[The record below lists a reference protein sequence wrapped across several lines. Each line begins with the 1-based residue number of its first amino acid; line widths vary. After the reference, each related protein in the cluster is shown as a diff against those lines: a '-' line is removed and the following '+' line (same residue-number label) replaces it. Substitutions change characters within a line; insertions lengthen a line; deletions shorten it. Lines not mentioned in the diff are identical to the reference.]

1 MKQPGGL
8 GPAAF
13 LCYAFR
19 RAGERSVG
27 ADMAEFPGKPPID
40 HAFRSE
46 TLKGGAADP
55 TYAGALSF
63 MRRRYSR
70 DLTGV
75 DLAILGVPLDV
86 TVTNRPGARFGPQA
100 IRRASAIF
108 DGDPQY
114 PFGIDIFGQL
124 AAVDYGDVALDLH
137 SPLTIP
143 DTIEAEAQ
151 AILASDVH
159 LFTLGGDHFITWP
172 LLKAHAAKYGPLAL
186 VQFDAHQDTWADDGR
201 KLSHG
206 TFIGR
211 AVREGIVNAERSIQI
226 GLRTHAPED
235 CGILGISAYD
245 VHRLSADGVAAR
257 IRERVGDMPAYLSF
271 DIDCLDPAFA
281 PGTGTPVAGGLSSAQ
296 ALMALAGLGDVAFVG
311 GDVVEVSPPY
321 DHAETTAMA
330 ANRAALEA
338 ISALAVRRRDGRTV
352 RWEPSAQRST
362 R

>member
-1 MKQPGGL
+1 
-8 GPAAF
+8 
-13 LCYAFR
+13 
-19 RAGERSVG
+19 
-27 ADMAEFPGKPPID
+27 MAQMTSKPPID

-75 DLAILGVPLDV
+75 DLAVLGVPLDV

-114 PFGIDIFGQL
+114 PFGIDIFAEL
-124 AAVDYGDVALDLH
+124 AAVDFGDVALDLH

-143 DTIEAEAQ
+143 ETIEAEAR
-151 AILASDVH
+151 AIIGSDVH

-172 LLKAHAAKYGPLAL
+172 LLKAHAERFGPLAL
-186 VQFDAHQDTWADDGR
+186 IQFDAHQDTWADDGK

-206 TFIGR
+206 TFVAR
-211 AVREGIVNAERSIQI
+211 AVREGIVNPARSIQI
-226 GLRTHAPED
+226 GIRTHAPED
-235 CGILGISAYD
+235 CGLETLSAYD
-245 VHRLSADGVAAR
+245 VHRLPADGVAAR

-296 ALMALAGLGDVAFVG
+296 ALMTMAGLGSVNFVG

-321 DHAETTAMA
+321 DHADITAIA
-330 ANRAALEA
+330 AATVAQHYIGLLAAK
-338 ISALAVRRRDGRTV
+338 
-352 RWEPSAQRST
+352 RS
-362 R
+362 RG